1 MRRKLVRF
9 LVLFMTMSMFL
20 VSCEKTDK
28 GQTDE
33 VNESEFVLA
42 DNVIILDESDFG
54 KVVSCDGDN
63 VVMTVSSKYDFA
75 VGRIFCCPITESTP
89 YGFAGRIVEIVR
101 EGDRL
106 TLKTEPVGLED
117 IFDELHVDGIYDV
130 AESIESSLS
139 DNGKTIVPETV
150 PDTVWNWLSESH
162 ADSMSLGTLR
172 PKRRSMVTKGMVGAD
187 VPVTVSL
194 PVKSGGFEGNVY
206 VKCGMNVSINISR
219 TLKIKQFNITIN
231 RQTGVEG
238 KWTLMEQKLEL
249 KKEVFSLEHK
259 MKPMLIPGTPI
270 AIVPSLYTKLN
281 LEASAESEIS
291 ASMRYQFENT
301 TYTYSYR
308 GGTPSFDSQSALRDS
323 DRYFRFLE
331 FSTKGQV
338 SASFVAGGKLS
349 LWNEKVLA
357 VGSEAEAGVSFEAES
372 AVSMKDKD
380 LLVSNP
386 MVSIR
391 PSADLSLYCE
401 SLLFKALPGSDDGRF
416 SKTRSFN
423 IPEFKINIF
432 PKKENVKVA
441 IEDAGKGNV
450 KTVQVESEMSPSSL
464 LRCEE
469 TGFAVFDGSSETEA
483 IVHQKVTASSG
494 DSPDKNNTVSCELA
508 VPKDVTPTVV
518 KPYVVHGG
526 RLYYGK
532 PVRLGGRLISKIE
545 IRCSDGYF
553 LTSEFQYD
561 EKGRIMCET
570 RTDNDVEI
578 FTGRICYTYS
588 NDMVY
593 AKSQDFDPFD
603 EWYKFDGKRILSSYN
618 GEDMIEYSYAGIGD
632 RPVGASCKN
641 AYSFVWNWD
650 EGNMTRCDVID
661 GGGDGDTHD
670 AYEYLNIE
678 NKMNI
683 DFYDFWEER
692 YDGISF
698 FDREVFSNLTC
709 RSLLNSSKNCSYS
722 YAFDENGDVKSMSV
736 STGKAVDSVEISY
749 YE

>member
-1 MRRKLVRF
+1 
-9 LVLFMTMSMFL
+9 MSMFL
-20 VSCEKTDK
+20 VSCEKIDK
-28 GQTDE
+28 KQTDE

-63 VVMTVSSKYDFA
+63 VVMTVSGKYDFA

-89 YGFAGRIVEIVR
+89 HGFAGRIVEIVR

-117 IFDELHVDGIYDV
+117 IFDELHVDGVYDV
-130 AESIESSLS
+130 AEFIESSLS
-139 DNGKTIVPETV
+139 DDGMTIVPEIV
-150 PDTVWNWLSESH
+150 SDTVWNWLSESH

-172 PKRRSMVTKGMVGAD
+172 PKRRSMVTKGTVGVD

-194 PVKSGGFEGNVY
+194 PVKSGGFEGKVY

-219 TLKIKQFNITIN
+219 MLKIKQFDITIN
-231 RQTGVEG
+231 RQTGVDG
-238 KWTLMEQKLEL
+238 KWTLMEQKLDL

-281 LEASAESEIS
+281 LEASAESEIT

-338 SASFVAGGKLS
+338 SASFVAGGKMS

-372 AVSMKDKD
+372 AVSSKDKD

-432 PKKENVKVA
+432 PKKENVKVFPKKENVKVA
-441 IEDAGKGNV
+441 IEDAGKENV
-450 KTVQVESEMSPSSL
+450 KTVQVQSEMIPSSL

-469 TGFAVFDGSSETEA
+469 TGFAVFDSSSENEA
-483 IVHQKVTASSG
+483 IVHQKDNASSG
-494 DSPDKNNTVSCELA
+494 DSPDKNNIVSCELA

-518 KPYVVHGG
+518 KPYVVHRG

-545 IRCSDGYF
+545 IRSTDGYF
-553 LTSEFQYD
+553 SISEFQYD

-570 RTDNDVEI
+570 CTDNDGEI
-578 FTGRICYTYS
+578 FTGRVYYTYS
-588 NDMVY
+588 NNMVY
-593 AKSQDFDPFD
+593 AKSQDYDSFD

-618 GEDMIEYSYAGIGD
+618 GENTIEYSYAGIGD

-641 AYSFVWNWD
+641 GYSYVWNWD

-709 RSLLNSSKNCSYS
+709 RSLLKSSKNFSYS
-722 YAFDENGDVKSMSV
+722 YVFDENGDVKSMSV
-736 STGKAVDSVEISY
+736 SMGKVVDSVEISY